1 MGWLAVLIALAI
13 LGGTIAV
20 GVIYYNNGDISEWW
34 ILMLVILGGIV
45 VAGVCFIIFFYII
58 LAALTPGDNPG
69 LVEDGD
75 KAITKVNAVNV
86 TFEMALSPSSKVT
99 LAAFTF

>member
-1 MGWLAVLIALAI
+1 
-13 LGGTIAV
+13 
-20 GVIYYNNGDISEWW
+20 
-34 ILMLVILGGIV
+34 MLVILGGIV

-75 KAITKVNAVNV
+75 KAITKVNAANV
-86 TFEMALSPSSKVT
+86 TFFGLVSFALYKLFPRKQQ
-99 LAAFTF
+99 